1 VASRRYEPKSIVYLA
16 IPLALVA
23 FTHLWNPI
31 GFPTI
36 HPDEGYYIGR
46 SIHVSEGLGPKEDAA
61 RYDHPY
67 FGWLFLGSIFSIINY
82 PDSTNP
88 IPGNVNSIEL
98 IWLFP
103 RVTMGILAVVDT
115 FLIYKIAER
124 RYSRNVAFIAAILF
138 AVMPYTWLI
147 RRVLIEPIQL
157 PFLLTSILFALYTG
171 IRAKQKGSKDLVTV
185 KSREGHERTS
195 DKVRVE
201 RQGQGQG
208 QREGYTNFN
217 GHTSMSNQNMILLL
231 SSGIFLGLTIFTKVP
246 AITLIPL
253 VGFIVFTNNKKSF
266 KALGLWIIPV
276 ILIPLMWPTHTML
289 GGEFDQWQEGI
300 IYQTTR
306 ASKPL
311 FDAVNDFYNKDP
323 VLLILGIAGFV
334 FVTITRKDLLFIFW
348 IIPFLAFFYVVD
360 YVSHFHMIPLIPA
373 FCIGA
378 AVLIADLSEKLMK
391 NKKLVRRILPFAI
404 ISAIGIFGLVT
415 TTSLIVKA
423 RNSSDFE
430 VIASVVQYL
439 PQGLEKL
446 DIAGNS
452 QGLESVSEDL
462 TNSENVTIIGT
473 SRHFWI
479 LQYVFDK
486 PDYDYKSPNNMLSK
500 KTLEGVEDGSE
511 KVLMIADEN
520 MQKIVSGEELPRT
533 SKADIKAERL
543 ADVYDNSKT
552 VANVRKVEIRTNY

>member
-1 VASRRYEPKSIVYLA
+1 LS
-16 IPLALVA
+16 A
-23 FTHLWNPI
+23 FTHLWNAV
-31 GFPTI
+31 GFPDQA
-36 HPDEGYYIGR
+36 PDDGTYIRRALRVLG
-46 SIHVSEGLGPKEDAA
+46 GLGPQQDTF
-61 RYDHPY
+61 YDHPY
-67 FGWLFLGSIFSIINY
+67 FGQIFLGTIFTLIGY
-82 PDSTNP
+82 PNLEVPSVPASVQDLER
-88 IPGNVNSIEL
+88 SIEML
-98 IWLFP
+98 YTIP
-103 RVTMGILAVVDT
+103 RILTGLLAVADT

-124 RYSRNVAFIAAILF
+124 RYNRNVAFIAAILF
-138 AVMPYTWLI
+138 AVTPLGWLF
-147 RRVLIEPIQL
+147 RRMYLDPIQL

-171 IRAKQKGSKDLVTV
+171 IRAKQKGSKDLVMV
-185 KSREGHERTS
+185 KSRENSERTS
-195 DKVRVE
+195 DKVSGK
-201 RQGQGQG
+201 RQRQVQG
-208 QREGYTNFN
+208 QREGYSNFSE
-217 GHTSMSNQNMILLL
+217 HTSMSNQNVILLL

-253 VGFIVFTNNKKSF
+253 VGFIVFTNNKRSF

-276 ILIPLMWPTHTML
+276 ILIPLMWPTHTVL

-323 VLLILGIAGFV
+323 VLLVLGIAGFV
-334 FVTITRKDLLFIFW
+334 FATITRKDLLFIFW
-348 IIPFLAFFYVVD
+348 VIPFLVFFYVVD

-378 AVLIADLSEKLMK
+378 AVLIVDLSEKVMK
-391 NKKLVRRILPFAI
+391 NKKLVRRILPFAM
-404 ISAIGIFGLVT
+404 ISAIGIFGLVS

-423 RNSSDFE
+423 RNSSDFD

-439 PQGLEKL
+439 PQGLEKPN
-446 DIAGNS
+446 IAGNS

-486 PDYDYKSPNNMLSK
+486 LEYEYKSPNSMISK
-500 KTLEGVEDGSE
+500 KTLEGVEDSSE

-520 MQKIVSGEELPRT
+520 MRKIVSGEELPRT
-533 SKADIKAERL
+533 TKAEIKAERL
-543 ADVYDNSKT
+543 TDLYNNLNT
-552 VANVRKVEIRTNY
+552 VANIHKVEIRTNY